1 MAMCDD
7 VKYMSH
13 GINLVGVVERKG
25 ETRNVNTRYG
35 PAKVSNAFLRDE
47 TGISKLT
54 LWGRDTTNIKNGD
67 KIEVK
72 NGYVTIWNG
81 VRSLDAGLRGSIHII
96 SNEVEQPKK
105 LSEHSTDL
113 TSDIGSGIYV
123 EYEDDALHDDG
134 LAERIKQDRQFYRE
148 LLA

>member
-7 VKYMSH
+7 VKYMSY

-47 TGISKLT
+47 TGVSKLT
-54 LWGRDTTNIKNGD
+54 LWGHDTTKIKNGD

-81 VRSLDAGLRGSIHII
+81 VRSLDAGFRGSIHII
-96 SNEVEQPKK
+96 SNEVEQPKQTQQP
-105 LSEHSTDL
+105 TDL
-113 TSDIGSGIYV
+113 ASDIGSGIYV

-134 LAERIKQDRQFYRE
+134 LVERIKQDRQLWRE
-148 LLA
+148 SLA

>member
-47 TGISKLT
+47 TGVSKLT
-54 LWGRDTTNIKNGD
+54 LWGHDTTKIKNGD

-72 NGYVTIWNG
+72 NGYVTIWYG
-81 VRSLDAGLRGSIHII
+81 VRSLDAGFRGSIHII
-96 SNEVEQPKK
+96 SNEVVQPKQTQQP
-105 LSEHSTDL
+105 TDL
-113 TSDIGSGIYV
+113 TSDIDSGINV
-123 EYEDDALHDDG
+123 VYEADALHDDG
-134 LAERIKQDRQFYRE
+134 LAERIKQDRQLWRE
-148 LLA
+148 SLA

>member
-1 MAMCDD
+1 MAMCED
-7 VKYMSH
+7 VKYMSY

-72 NGYVTIWNG
+72 NGYVTTWNG
-81 VRSLDAGLRGSIHII
+81 VRSLDAGFRGSISII
-96 SNEVEQPKK
+96 SNEVEQPRTAMQP
-105 LSEHSTDL
+105 TDL
-113 TSDIGSGIYV
+113 ASDIGSGIYV

-134 LAERIKQDRQFYRE
+134 LVERIKQDRQLWRE
-148 LLA
+148 SLA